1 MALVNFSN
9 LDFDQIKSQI
19 KSYLRTNSDFTDF
32 DFDGSNFSILLD
44 TLAYNTYISSYNANM
59 LANEVFIDAATL
71 RENVVSLARNVGYIP
86 RSPISAKAKVSFFV
100 STANLGTNPITLTL
114 RKGIVCTSSSNF
126 GTQSFTFSIPEDIT
140 VPVSGGIAT
149 FSGIDVFEGIYLTES
164 FTYDSLN
171 KDQRFILNN
180 NAIDTT
186 LLRIDVRESKT
197 SSISRKYKY
206 VNNITEVDASQD
218 VFFLN
223 EIQDQKYEIFFGD
236 GVFGR
241 KLQDGNYIIAS
252 YITTAAQDANGVS
265 DFTFVGRLFD
275 NNGNSVKVS
284 SPIVTVDEASGGG
297 TAIETI
303 SSIKKFAPRV
313 YASQNR
319 AVTAT
324 DYETILPQI
333 FPETESVSV
342 FGGEELLPPQFGKV
356 YITVKPKN
364 GTYLPNNIKDNLKI
378 ALKKYAVAGI
388 IPEFIDLK
396 YLYIE
401 YESAVYYNANSGDAA
416 SLKQTIANNIEKYSK
431 STDLNKYGSRFK
443 YSKFLKLIDDSGSSI
458 TSNITNVQ
466 MRRDLRVLM
475 NQFAEYEVCFGNEF
489 HIKNTAGYN
498 IKTSGVGVSGI
509 TGTVYFTDVPNK
521 DFLTGNMVMIRLD
534 AKQQPVVV
542 RKNVGTIDY
551 KKGEILINA
560 VNIVSTS
567 KKVSGDEIIEFSAL
581 PKSNDIIGKQDLYLQ
596 LSSGSSAVTMVSD
609 SIASGA
615 ELSGSGYIVSSSY
628 LNGDYVRL

>member
-1 MALVNFSN
+1 MS
-9 LDFDQIKSQI
+9 
-19 KSYLRTNSDFTDF
+19 
-32 DFDGSNFSILLD
+32 
-44 TLAYNTYISSYNANM
+44 
-59 LANEVFIDAATL
+59 E
-71 RENVVSLARNVGYIP
+71 
-86 RSPISAKAKVSFFV
+86 
-100 STANLGTNPITLTL
+100 
-114 RKGIVCTSSSNF
+114 
-126 GTQSFTFSIPEDIT
+126 
-140 VPVSGGIAT
+140 
-149 FSGIDVFEGIYLTES
+149 
-164 FTYDSLN
+164 
-171 KDQRFILNN
+171 
-180 NAIDTT
+180 
-186 LLRIDVRESKT
+186 
-197 SSISRKYKY
+197 
-206 VNNITEVDASQD
+206 
-218 VFFLN
+218 
-223 EIQDQKYEIFFGD
+223 
-236 GVFGR
+236 
-241 KLQDGNYIIAS
+241 
-252 YITTAAQDANGVS
+252 
-265 DFTFVGRLFD
+265 FTFVGRLFD

-284 SPIVTVDEASGGG
+284 SPIVTVDESSGGG

-342 FGGEELLPPQFGKV
+342 FGGEELSPPQFGKV
-356 YITVKPKN
+356 YITVKPRN

-401 YESAVYYNANSGDAA
+401 YQSAIYYNSNSGDSAT
-416 SLKQTIANNIEKYSK
+416 LKKTISTNIDKYAK

-443 YSKFLKLIDDSGSSI
+443 YSKFLKLIDDSGSAI

-466 MRRDLRVLM
+466 IRRDLRVLM

-489 HIKNTAGYN
+489 HIKNTAGFN
-498 IKTSGVGVSGI
+498 IKTSGVGISGL
-509 TGTVYFTDVPNK
+509 TGTIYFTDVPNS
-521 DFLTGNMVMIRLD
+521 DFLTGTMVMIRLD

-551 KKGEILINA
+551 IKGEILINA
-560 VNIVSTS
+560 VNIISTA
-567 KKVSGDEIIEFSAL
+567 KKVSGDEIIEFSAI

-596 LSSGSSAVTMVSD
+596 ISDGSSSLTMVPD

>member
-86 RSPISAKAKVSFFV
+86 RSPISAKAKISFFV
-100 STANLGTNPITLTL
+100 STAKLGTNPITLTL

-149 FSGIDVFEGIYLTES
+149 FSGLEVYEGIYLTES

-206 VNNITEVDASQD
+206 VNNITEVDATQD

-241 KLQDGNYIIAS
+241 KLQDGNYIICS
-252 YITTAAQDANGVS
+252 YITTAAQNANGVS

-284 SPIVTVDEASGGG
+284 SPIVTADEASGGG

-342 FGGEELLPPQFGKV
+342 FGGEELIPPQFGKV

-401 YESAVYYNANSGDAA
+401 YESAVYYNANTGDAA
-416 SLKQTIANNIEKYSK
+416 SLKNTIASNIEKYGK

-498 IKTSGVGVSGI
+498 IKSSGVGISGL
-509 TGTVYFTDVPNK
+509 TGTIYFTDVPNN
-521 DFLTGNMVMIRLD
+521 DFLTGSMVMIRLD

-551 KKGEILINA
+551 IKGEILINA
-560 VNIVSTS
+560 VNIISTS

-581 PKSNDIIGKQDLYLQ
+581 PKSNDILGKQDLYLQ
-596 LSSGSSAVTMVSD
+596 LSSESSALTMVSD
-609 SIASGA
+609 SISSGA

>member
-44 TLAYNTYISSYNANM
+44 TLAYNTYI
-59 LANEVFIDAATL
+59 T
-71 RENVVSLARNVGYIP
+71 SLARNVGYIP
-86 RSPISAKAKVSFFV
+86 RSPISAKAKISFFV
-100 STANLGTNPITLTL
+100 STATLGSNPITLTL

-126 GTQSFTFSIPEDIT
+126 GTQSFTFSIPEDLT

-149 FSGIDVFEGIYLTES
+149 FSGIDVYEGIYLTES

-206 VNNITEVDASQD
+206 VNNITEVDATQD

-241 KLQDGNYIIAS
+241 KLQDGNYIICS
-252 YITTAAQDANGVS
+252 YITTSAQDANGVG

-275 NNGNSVKVS
+275 NDGNSVKVS
-284 SPIVTVDEASGGG
+284 SPIVTVDEVSGGG

-342 FGGEELLPPQFGKV
+342 FGGEELIPPQFGKV

-498 IKTSGVGVSGI
+498 IKTSGVGVSGV

>member
-86 RSPISAKAKVSFFV
+86 RSPISARAKVSFFI
-100 STANLGTNPITLTL
+100 STAQLGTNPITLTL

-149 FSGIDVFEGIYLTES
+149 FSGIDIYEGIYLTES

-171 KDQRFILNN
+171 RDQRFILNN

-206 VNNITEVDASQD
+206 VNNITEVDATQD

-241 KLQDGNYIIAS
+241 KLQDGNYIICS
-252 YITTAAQDANGVS
+252 YITTAAQNANGVS

-284 SPIVTVDEASGGG
+284 SPIVTADEASGGG

-342 FGGEELLPPQFGKV
+342 FGGEELIPPQFGKV

-401 YESAVYYNANSGDAA
+401 YESAVYYNANTGDAA
-416 SLKQTIANNIEKYSK
+416 SLKNTIASNIEKYGK

-443 YSKFLKLIDDSGSSI
+443 YSKFLKLIDDSGSAI

-498 IKTSGVGVSGI
+498 IKSSGVGISGL
-509 TGTVYFTDVPNK
+509 TGTIYFTDVPNN
-521 DFLTGNMVMIRLD
+521 DFLTGSMVMIRLD

-551 KKGEILINA
+551 IKGEILINA
-560 VNIVSTS
+560 VNIISTS

-581 PKSNDIIGKQDLYLQ
+581 PKSNDILGKQDLYLQ
-596 LSSGSSAVTMVSD
+596 LSSESSALTMVSD
-609 SIASGA
+609 SISSGA
-615 ELSGSGYIVSSSY
+615 ELSGSGYIVSFSY

>member
-44 TLAYNTYISSYNANM
+44 TLAYNAYISSYNANM

-86 RSPISAKAKVSFFV
+86 RSPISAKAKISFFV
-100 STANLGTNPITLTL
+100 STANIGTNPITLTL

-149 FSGIDVFEGIYLTES
+149 FSGIDIYEGIYLTES

-206 VNNITEVDASQD
+206 VNNITEVDATQD

-223 EIQDQKYEIFFGD
+223 EIEDQKYEIFFGD

-241 KLQDGNYIIAS
+241 KLQDGNYIICS

-275 NNGNSVKVS
+275 NNGNSIKVS
-284 SPIVTVDEASGGG
+284 SPIVTADEASGGG

-342 FGGEELLPPQFGKV
+342 FGGEELVPPQFGKV

-401 YESAVYYNANSGDAA
+401 YESAVYYNANTGDAA
-416 SLKQTIANNIEKYSK
+416 SLKQTVASNIEKYSK

-498 IKTSGVGVSGI
+498 VKTSGVGISGV
-509 TGTVYFTDVPNK
+509 TGTVYFSDVPNK
-521 DFLTGNMVMIRLD
+521 DMLTGDMVMIRLD

-551 KKGEILINA
+551 QKGEILINA
-560 VNIVSTS
+560 VNIISTS

-596 LSSGSSAVTMVSD
+596 LSSGSSSLTMVSD

>member
-86 RSPISAKAKVSFFV
+86 RSPISARAKVSFFI
-100 STANLGTNPITLTL
+100 STAQLGTNPITLTL

-149 FSGIDVFEGIYLTES
+149 FSGIDIYEGIYLTES

-206 VNNITEVDASQD
+206 VNNITEVDATQD

-241 KLQDGNYIIAS
+241 KLQDGNYIVCS
-252 YITTAAQDANGVS
+252 YITTSAQDANGVS

-284 SPIVTVDEASGGG
+284 SPIVTADEASGGG

-342 FGGEELLPPQFGKV
+342 FGGEELSPPQFGKV

-378 ALKKYAVAGI
+378 ALKRYAVAGI

-401 YESAVYYNANSGDAA
+401 YESAVYYNANTGDAA
-416 SLKQTIANNIEKYSK
+416 SLKNTVSTNIEKYGK

-443 YSKFLKLIDDSGSSI
+443 YSKFLKLIDDSGSAI

-489 HIKNTAGYN
+489 HIKNTTGYN
-498 IKTSGVGVSGI
+498 IKSSGVGISGL
-509 TGTVYFTDVPNK
+509 TGTIYFTDVPNS

-551 KKGEILINA
+551 IKGEILINA
-560 VNIVSTS
+560 VNIISTS

-581 PKSNDIIGKQDLYLQ
+581 PKSNDILGKQDLYLQ
-596 LSSGSSAVTMVSD
+596 LSSESSALTMIPD
-609 SIASGA
+609 SISSGA

>member
-86 RSPISAKAKVSFFV
+86 RSPISAKAKISFFV
-100 STANLGTNPITLTL
+100 STATLGTNPITLTL

-140 VPVSGGIAT
+140 IPVSGGIAT
-149 FSGIDVFEGIYLTES
+149 FSGIDVYEGIYLTES

-206 VNNITEVDASQD
+206 VNNITEVDATQD

-223 EIQDQKYEIFFGD
+223 EIQDQKYELFFGD

-284 SPIVTVDEASGGG
+284 SPIITVDEASGGG

-342 FGGEELLPPQFGKV
+342 FGGEELTPPQFGKV

-401 YESAVYYNANSGDAA
+401 YESAVYYNANTGDAA
-416 SLKQTIANNIEKYSK
+416 TLKKTIASNIEKYSK

-443 YSKFLKLIDDSGSSI
+443 YSKVLNVIDNIDKSI
-458 TSNITNVQ
+458 TSNITRVKI
-466 MRRDLRVLM
+466 RRNLNALV
-475 NQFAEYEVCFGNEF
+475 NQFAQYELCFGNKFNVKPE
-489 HIKNTAGYN
+489 GLN
-498 IKTSGVGVSGI
+498 IKSTGFRIQGTADTVFITDTPNDDKLTGVISIVKKDETTDTNIVVVKSA
-509 TGTVYFTDVPNK
+509 GTV
-521 DFLTGNMVMIRLD
+521 
-534 AKQQPVVV
+534 
-542 RKNVGTIDY
+542 DY
-551 KKGEILINA
+551 VKGEVNLTTI
-560 VNIVSTS
+560 NIVSTD
-567 KKVSGDEIIEFSAL
+567 KPNNIVEVQAFPD
-581 PKSNDIIGKQDLYLQ
+581 SNDVIGLQDLYLEFNIPN
-596 LSSGSSAVTMVSD
+596 STINMVKDTITSGEQISGVGYKVT
-609 SIASGA
+609 
-615 ELSGSGYIVSSSY
+615 SSY
-628 LNGDYVRL
+628 ANGELTRT